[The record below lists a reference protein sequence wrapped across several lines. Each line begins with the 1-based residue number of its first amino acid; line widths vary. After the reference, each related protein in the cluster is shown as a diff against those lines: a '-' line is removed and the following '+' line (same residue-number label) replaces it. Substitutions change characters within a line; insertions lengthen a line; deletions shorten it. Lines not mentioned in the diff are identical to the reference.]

1 MLTQLTIENIAVI
14 ERADVSF
21 LSGMTVLTGETGA
34 GKSILID
41 SIHAVLGGRVS
52 RDLVRT
58 GAKSACVTAVFQNV
72 PETLCSELEEWGVPV
87 QEDQLILQREIR
99 AEGKTLCRINN
110 RPVTV
115 SVLAAV
121 GARMLTIHGQ
131 HESYEL
137 LDKEQHRV
145 YVDAQGQL
153 SDLVD
158 EYRKVYAQLRTAQ
171 KNMDAL
177 LTNEEEKT
185 RRADLLTYEIEELEK
200 GAITPGEQE
209 KLQQQRTLFRNGEKT
224 ATQFLRCRE
233 ALQGG
238 DEPGAVD
245 LLQQAA
251 DAAEEA
257 AQYLP
262 QAQKWAEQLRG
273 VFYDVQS
280 LADEEVRFAGLLDF
294 DPEER
299 ERVEARLD
307 ELYRLGLKYGRTEE
321 EMLDYLAKAKKELHA
336 IEHADEELSKWQHAF
351 ETQKAR
357 AIELARE
364 MSHRRRDAARELTR
378 RVAEELSFLA
388 MPDVCFQVEQVRCPL
403 NENGCDRIQ
412 FLISTN
418 PGEEPKPL
426 SKIASGGEL
435 SRIMLALKTVLA
447 RHDPVDTMIFDEV
460 DAGISGQAARKVGQK
475 LRQLSEDVQVLCV
488 THTAQIAAMAGH
500 QFLIQ
505 KEVKDGKTYTHV
517 QPLDREDRID
527 QIARM
532 ISGGELTPL
541 MRQNAAEMLE
551 KDNDSP

>member
-21 LSGMTVLTGETGA
+21 SSGMTVLTGETGA

-72 PETLCSELEEWGVPV
+72 PETLCADLEEWGVPV

-99 AEGKTLCRINN
+99 VEGKTLCRVNN

-153 SDLVD
+153 DGLVA
-158 EYRKVYAQLRTAQ
+158 EYRQVYAQLRAAQ

-209 KLQQQRTLFRNGEKT
+209 KLQQQRILFRNGEKT

-238 DEPGAVD
+238 TQRSTVSRRPTPPRKRPSICPRPKNGRNSCAGPITMYSPWPMKKRV
-245 LLQQAA
+245 
-251 DAAEEA
+251 
-257 AQYLP
+257 
-262 QAQKWAEQLRG
+262 LR
-273 VFYDVQS
+273 DS
-280 LADEEVRFAGLLDF
+280 W
-294 DPEER
+294 
-299 ERVEARLD
+299 
-307 ELYRLGLKYGRTEE
+307 
-321 EMLDYLAKAKKELHA
+321 
-336 IEHADEELSKWQHAF
+336 I
-351 ETQKAR
+351 
-357 AIELARE
+357 
-364 MSHRRRDAARELTR
+364 LTR
-378 RVAEELSFLA
+378 RKG
-388 MPDVCFQVEQVRCPL
+388 
-403 NENGCDRIQ
+403 NGWKQ
-412 FLISTN
+412 GSTN
-418 PGEEPKPL
+418 CTGW
-426 SKIASGGEL
+426 G
-435 SRIMLALKTVLA
+435 
-447 RHDPVDTMIFDEV
+447 
-460 DAGISGQAARKVGQK
+460 
-475 LRQLSEDVQVLCV
+475 
-488 THTAQIAAMAGH
+488 
-500 QFLIQ
+500 
-505 KEVKDGKTYTHV
+505 
-517 QPLDREDRID
+517 
-527 QIARM
+527 
-532 ISGGELTPL
+532 
-541 MRQNAAEMLE
+541 
-551 KDNDSP
+551 